1 MYSTISKDLRNYI
14 EQTDDGISCTN
25 EMPKVLEENWNGNHA
40 NAFASELIK
49 KCKDILN
56 QLTIP
61 PFIAPT
67 ALNAIQFEWEKE
79 NGDYLECE
87 IFKHK
92 IEIYILTKK
101 YEKDFTLYNHEN
113 LNQIVLNFLTNK

>member
-1 MYSTISKDLRNYI
+1 MERKDLDKCLEILDNI
-14 EQTDDGISCTN
+14 AN
-25 EMPKVLEENWNGNHA
+25 LEENWNGNHA